1 MSNPGVFG
9 GFSQP
14 KENWSKLPNALIDA
28 LPLFTSEAELK
39 VVLYV
44 LRHTWGYHDED
55 KRISIDEFSRGRKKR
70 GGLRIDTG
78 CGLTDNTIK
87 DGLRRAIQHGFI
99 DVEENTRD
107 SGRITRFYRLKMK
120 EIDDESVGSEVDPPD
135 MGGQKLTP
143 VGSEVDPVGSE
154 VDPRS
159 EKETNRKTPGEETY
173 GAPVRPRPRDELFDA
188 ICEVCRVD
196 AKTAGATVGKLK
208 STLVKATYT
217 AEDVRK
223 FGELWW
229 SDEFRKR
236 RNIPPTVWQL
246 VERIGVVRTAPG
258 AQPTIQGTRVDC
270 NQGLTPA
277 KRAILISRER
287 EKANPNGNV

>member
-1 MSNPGVFG
+1 
-9 GFSQP
+9 
-14 KENWSKLPNALIDA
+14 
-28 LPLFTSEAELK
+28 
-39 VVLYV
+39 
-44 LRHTWGYHDED
+44 
-55 KRISIDEFSRGRKKR
+55 
-70 GGLRIDTG
+70 
-78 CGLTDNTIK
+78 
-87 DGLRRAIQHGFI
+87 
-99 DVEENTRD
+99 
-107 SGRITRFYRLKMK
+107 MK